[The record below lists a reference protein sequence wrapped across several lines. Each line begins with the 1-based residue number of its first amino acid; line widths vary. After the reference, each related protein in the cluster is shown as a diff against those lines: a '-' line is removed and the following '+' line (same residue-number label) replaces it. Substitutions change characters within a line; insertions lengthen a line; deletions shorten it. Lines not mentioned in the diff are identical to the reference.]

1 MSTSGPPALILHGGD
16 ETNTIHITFG
26 NRSCGA
32 TLPVWC
38 SPHDVRLSL
47 NVDDH
52 TSSGRVGV
60 MCAYPTSTTLVQSAR
75 DEGYQGYLRNFAP
88 P

>member
-1 MSTSGPPALILHGGD
+1 MWTSGPPALILHGGD
-16 ETNTIHITFG
+16 ETNTIHIPFG
-26 NRSCGA
+26 NHSCGA
-32 TLPVWC
+32 TLPVVQ
-38 SPHDVRLSL
+38 STHVVRLSL

-60 MCAYPTSTTLVQSAR
+60 MYAYPASTTLVQSAR